1 MGKYIYKLLGYHAVK
16 EAEIKLDGITV
27 LSGINGCGKSTLS
40 RWLYYL
46 INGSRDFDIFLL
58 RDYKAKI
65 DNLINRMRFACMDLG
80 RFSQKSGL
88 LEKGS
93 LNTLLEVTEK
103 MKQTRVHSYEQIEIV
118 QDLFLQALYATE
130 NFLSEALTENLS
142 EARKVRILNYLSVHN
157 KQEDVRQ
164 SIENFVG
171 QNNRLITQLT
181 NQLVKNMNERPRS
194 TYLKLIEKYFDIQ
207 HDFPLGIQLEEDEV
221 NLLEDT
227 HVSTLFNLQ
236 RAIYIDT
243 PMAVEVE
250 DTENIFW
257 NDLREMML
265 DDKSGKNLSMG
276 ERKFLV
282 RVKDLLNGETVL
294 EEDDVFDEKSLR
306 YISKDKKVN
315 ISLKDAATGFKAFS
329 YLQRLLENGN
339 LNQETLLMIDEPE
352 AHLHPQWIVEFARLL
367 VLLNKD
373 LGLKIMIA
381 SHNPDMVAAI
391 HDIAHKE
398 GVLSDTRFYVAQP
411 DEENP
416 HQYVYKDLEHEIG
429 EIFDSFNI
437 ALDRIN
443 IYGNGGMDL

>member
-1 MGKYIYKLLGYHAVK
+1 M
-16 EAEIKLDGITV
+16 
-27 LSGINGCGKSTLS
+27 
-40 RWLYYL
+40 
-46 INGSRDFDIFLL
+46 
-58 RDYKAKI
+58 
-65 DNLINRMRFACMDLG
+65 
-80 RFSQKSGL
+80 
-88 LEKGS
+88 
-93 LNTLLEVTEK
+93 
-103 MKQTRVHSYEQIEIV
+103 
-118 QDLFLQALYATE
+118 
-130 NFLSEALTENLS
+130 
-142 EARKVRILNYLSVHN
+142 
-157 KQEDVRQ
+157 
-164 SIENFVG
+164 
-171 QNNRLITQLT
+171 
-181 NQLVKNMNERPRS
+181 
-194 TYLKLIEKYFDIQ
+194 
-207 HDFPLGIQLEEDEV
+207 
-221 NLLEDT
+221 
-227 HVSTLFNLQ
+227 
-236 RAIYIDT
+236 
-243 PMAVEVE
+243 
-250 DTENIFW
+250 
-257 NDLREMML
+257 
-265 DDKSGKNLSMG
+265 
-276 ERKFLV
+276 V

-367 VLLNKD
+367 VLLNKE

-381 SHNPDMVAAI
+381 SHNPDMVYAI

>member
-1 MGKYIYKLLGYHAVK
+1 
-16 EAEIKLDGITV
+16 
-27 LSGINGCGKSTLS
+27 
-40 RWLYYL
+40 
-46 INGSRDFDIFLL
+46 
-58 RDYKAKI
+58 
-65 DNLINRMRFACMDLG
+65 
-80 RFSQKSGL
+80 
-88 LEKGS
+88 
-93 LNTLLEVTEK
+93 
-103 MKQTRVHSYEQIEIV
+103 
-118 QDLFLQALYATE
+118 
-130 NFLSEALTENLS
+130 
-142 EARKVRILNYLSVHN
+142 
-157 KQEDVRQ
+157 
-164 SIENFVG
+164 
-171 QNNRLITQLT
+171 
-181 NQLVKNMNERPRS
+181 MNERPRS

-352 AHLHPQWIVEFARLL
+352 AHLH
-367 VLLNKD
+367 
-373 LGLKIMIA
+373 
-381 SHNPDMVAAI
+381 
-391 HDIAHKE
+391 
-398 GVLSDTRFYVAQP
+398 
-411 DEENP
+411 EENP